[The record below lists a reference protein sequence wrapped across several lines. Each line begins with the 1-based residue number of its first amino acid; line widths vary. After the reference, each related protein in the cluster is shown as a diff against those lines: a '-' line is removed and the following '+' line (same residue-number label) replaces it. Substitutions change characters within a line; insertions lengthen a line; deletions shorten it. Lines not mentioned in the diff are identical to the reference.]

1 MLNFENFIN
10 FKNSCLI
17 YKVLHGLAPA
27 ALSTR
32 IKPRSDRGCCT
43 RGDIEIYS
51 DSGASKNY
59 L

>member
-1 MLNFENFIN
+1 MLNFKNFIN

-27 ALSTR
+27 ALSTH

-51 DSGASKNY
+51 DSGA
-59 L
+59 